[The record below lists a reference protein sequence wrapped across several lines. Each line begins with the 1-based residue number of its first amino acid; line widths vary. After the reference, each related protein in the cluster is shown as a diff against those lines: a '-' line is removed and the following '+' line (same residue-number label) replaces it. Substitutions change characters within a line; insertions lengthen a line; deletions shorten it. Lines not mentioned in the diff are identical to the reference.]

1 MVHCKRFV
9 LNIIIF
15 WCFGIWY
22 LFYKYLLQQI
32 KENIL
37 LPSNK
42 SLPCKQNHDFEHY
55 KYCLE
60 NFLLKDDFF
69 GLCIDSLPY
78 TQHHHFKHPKYCIE
92 NVSLKHFKHH
102 KEEKTFFLET
112 ERSSF
117 WIVQHS
123 AARGMAETRIGNFL
137 LTSFNNDQW
146 AILQKHKK

>member
-1 MVHCKRFV
+1 MQDFHHHYHSKSPQLQLASV
-9 LNIIIF
+9 LAFSIVTLLIF
-15 WCFGIWY
+15 
-22 LFYKYLLQQI
+22 L
-32 KENIL
+32 
-37 LPSNK
+37 
-42 SLPCKQNHDFEHY
+42 
-55 KYCLE
+55 CL
-60 NFLLKDDFF
+60 
-69 GLCIDSLPY
+69 Y
-78 TQHHHFKHPKYCIE
+78 AHHHFKHPKYCIE